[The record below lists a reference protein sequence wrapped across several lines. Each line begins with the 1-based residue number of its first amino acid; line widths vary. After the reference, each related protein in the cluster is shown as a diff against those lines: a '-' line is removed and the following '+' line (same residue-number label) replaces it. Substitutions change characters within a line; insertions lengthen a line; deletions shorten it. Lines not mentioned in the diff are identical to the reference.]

1 MASIIAIGVIIIRKI
16 TVTYL
21 IANVNKS
28 DTTPKLISPFIAPSK
43 LIAEFVI
50 SFSSSKITS
59 LSDTNEISLSAIS
72 SPIFLNTSPNR
83 VFISNTVSIKKYEQ
97 YGIYP
102 NAVKLDIL
110 KMINST
116 LYKPLFEFLDN
127 SYLNK
132 KQLKLITSLI
142 LLELENNIKSDIF
155 DWQDKSTYIP
165 SILIYKEL
173 KEHLEHIL
181 LHTSDYFS
189 TEIQRSLSHKII
201 SSVINIDKSGTARTT
216 FLIEDTLSFM
226 MIDLQK
232 YLTGTKTVLTCQNCG
247 RLFYPKSNKNKT
259 YCQLKHKDTHLL
271 CNEIAHRQS
280 KDEFAK
286 KCKTAKGNQ
295 KGFVDNAIAL
305 ENNPK
310 FQYNYQLLHEAYEQ
324 WKIDA
329 SIQMEYFRSIN
340 DLDGFEKWISD
351 TKFTTQ
357 KLEELGIR
365 KRIKQ
370 KL

>member
-1 MASIIAIGVIIIRKI
+1 MIYLMDMGTHFDMIYNKQRTSIEYGEFSLALANIDFDSLQNIIQS
-16 TVTYL
+16 YL
-21 IANVNKS
+21 NLFEKQFELA
-28 DTTPKLISPFIAPSK
+28 TTLGYLNPKH
-43 LIAEFVI
+43 
-50 SFSSSKITS
+50 T
-59 LSDTNEISLSAIS
+59 D
-72 SPIFLNTSPNR
+72 
-83 VFISNTVSIKKYEQ
+83 SIKKYEQ

-102 NAVKLDIL
+102 NAVKLKVL
-110 KMINST
+110 KTINST
-116 LYKPLFEFLDN
+116 LYKPLFELLDN

-142 LLELENNIKSDIF
+142 LLELENNIKSDTF
-155 DWQDKSTYIP
+155 DWQNKSTYIP

-173 KEHLEHIL
+173 KEHLENIL

-189 TEIQRSLSHKII
+189 TEIQKSLSHKII
-201 SSVINIDKSGTARTT
+201 SSVINIDKNGTARTT
-216 FLIEDTLSFM
+216 FLIEDTLAFM

-259 YCQLKHKDTHLL
+259 YCRLKHKDTHLL
-271 CNEIAHRQS
+271 CNEIAHRQC
-280 KDEFAK
+280 KDEFAR

-310 FQYNYQLLHEAYEQ
+310 FQYDYQLLHEVYEQ
-324 WKIDA
+324 WKIDI

-340 DLDGFEKWISD
+340 DIDGFERWISD